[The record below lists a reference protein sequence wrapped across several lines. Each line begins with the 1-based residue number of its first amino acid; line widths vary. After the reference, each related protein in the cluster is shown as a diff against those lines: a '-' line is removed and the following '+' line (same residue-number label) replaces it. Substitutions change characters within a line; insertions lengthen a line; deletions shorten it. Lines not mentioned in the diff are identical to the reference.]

1 MATPSRQVVL
11 YKGDAVKK
19 VALHLH
25 AIFGGALGLAGLLGE
40 QAQAQQTTHADT
52 GQLEEIVVT
61 AEKREATIE
70 TTAISIT
77 ALSGG
82 DIQDRGFTDLA
93 SLMKTVPGV
102 SIRTSGPGMTEFEMR
117 GVASNGG
124 NSPTVGF
131 YFDETSLTAPA
142 ATNEGKIVISPDL
155 YDLSRVEVLRG
166 PQGTLYGSGS
176 MGGTI
181 KVVPNAPNPEAFDA
195 SAEVKFA
202 DTDHGG
208 FDHAENAMVNL
219 PFWGD
224 KAALRIVAS
233 YSYDAGWID
242 RVVIAPGQFPLPSG
256 LVNGP
261 YGPYYTV
268 RGNVLAA
275 PIATEYH
282 DVNDTEKSGV
292 RLSAVFKPVDG
303 LTITPSYFYQRL
315 RSGGLP
321 YIDSPPGTDA
331 FYQPFDTPE
340 RYSDEFR
347 LEALSVKY
355 RTDTFEI
362 SSATSYWSRHEP
374 LQQDTQESWTTY
386 LLPFGYGVT
395 GYTAGNGN
403 LGQTYAYEDNNQH
416 QTTEELRVSSAGDTR
431 FKWLFGYFY
440 SDFVSPWD
448 IVFPSQ
454 SGASNPNIGT
464 NDLFS
469 YFTPFK
475 ILQQSF
481 FGEVTYNITDPL
493 SVTVGARRYHY
504 DSAVYLDQFGGLA
517 GGLTQQAASENE
529 QGVTPK
535 AALSYQFDKDLLVYA
550 TAAKGFRPGGGT
562 GPVPTQ
568 GATSCEPQLQV
579 EYNSHGAFVAGPVQF
594 SSDSIWSYELGE
606 KWRSSDN
613 RLTVN
618 AAAYFENWSG
628 VQQTDSLSSCGYVY
642 TANAGDAHVY
652 GGELEVNAVVVHDLQ
667 ALANVS
673 YSHSTLV
680 SSALVDSSFSSGSPI
695 QQVPK
700 VTGTLALSYR
710 HQLNDDLA
718 LTARAEST
726 YTGSRTD
733 ATYYVNTLPSYDLTN
748 IRAGV
753 DAGRWSAVLFVDNV
767 ADKRALLNNVTQD
780 ATNVADWNRIAVSQ
794 PRTAGIDV
802 NVRFR

>member
-1 MATPSRQVVL
+1 L
-11 YKGDAVKK
+11 YKGNAVKK
-19 VALHLH
+19 VDSHHH
-25 AIFGGALGLAGLLGE
+25 AIFGGALGLAGLLGQ
-40 QAQAQQTTHADT
+40 QAQAQQATHADS

-155 YDLSRVEVLRG
+155 YDLNRVEVLRG

-208 FDHAENAMVNL
+208 FDHAENGMVNL

-233 YSYDAGWID
+233 YSYDSGWID

-256 LVNGP
+256 LINGP

-282 DVNDTEKSGV
+282 DVNDVEKRAV

-321 YIDSPPGTDA
+321 YIDSTPGTDA

-355 RTDTFEI
+355 HTDAHLKSARRRPTGHGTSRCSRIPRNPGRPICCRLGMASPDTLPAMATSVRPTRTRTTTSI
-362 SSATSYWSRHEP
+362 RRPRNCVSPRSATRASSGCSVTSIPTSYRRGTLCSRRRAAPRTRTSGRTTCSATSRRSR
-374 LQQDTQESWTTY
+374 SCSS
-386 LLPFGYGVT
+386 
-395 GYTAGNGN
+395 
-403 LGQTYAYEDNNQH
+403 
-416 QTTEELRVSSAGDTR
+416 RSSAR
-431 FKWLFGYFY
+431 
-440 SDFVSPWD
+440 
-448 IVFPSQ
+448 
-454 SGASNPNIGT
+454 
-464 NDLFS
+464 
-469 YFTPFK
+469 
-475 ILQQSF
+475 
-481 FGEVTYNITDPL
+481 
-493 SVTVGARRYHY
+493 
-504 DSAVYLDQFGGLA
+504 
-517 GGLTQQAASENE
+517 
-529 QGVTPK
+529 
-535 AALSYQFDKDLLVYA
+535 
-550 TAAKGFRPGGGT
+550 
-562 GPVPTQ
+562 
-568 GATSCEPQLQV
+568 
-579 EYNSHGAFVAGPVQF
+579 
-594 SSDSIWSYELGE
+594 
-606 KWRSSDN
+606 
-613 RLTVN
+613 
-618 AAAYFENWSG
+618 
-628 VQQTDSLSSCGYVY
+628 
-642 TANAGDAHVY
+642 
-652 GGELEVNAVVVHDLQ
+652 
-667 ALANVS
+667 
-673 YSHSTLV
+673 
-680 SSALVDSSFSSGSPI
+680 
-695 QQVPK
+695 
-700 VTGTLALSYR
+700 
-710 HQLNDDLA
+710 
-718 LTARAEST
+718 
-726 YTGSRTD
+726 
-733 ATYYVNTLPSYDLTN
+733 
-748 IRAGV
+748 
-753 DAGRWSAVLFVDNV
+753 
-767 ADKRALLNNVTQD
+767 
-780 ATNVADWNRIAVSQ
+780 
-794 PRTAGIDV
+794 
-802 NVRFR
+802 